1 MKRKELFS
9 ILIATIILT
18 FIFVIFYPLV
28 LLFKKNVENN
38 FLLRDDSRLKMMNRD
53 VPKDFGYTTSY
64 DGYLPKMIQNDLET
78 VKEQKLEGVTYFWG
92 EDSKITITKNKEAI
106 IQTPQSFCKVTM
118 PSIFSTK
125 EGIVVYGIS
134 GRKFVKISPQG
145 IMTEV
150 LENIDIPSTIKT
162 YGKNIYPL
170 TNSSLVVEE
179 GRVVLYRRQKEI
191 ASAMLQEKET
201 WKQWSY
207 GNYLGFETNLGNHY
221 MLFVEENNTPWLE
234 VVPLLSTIQG
244 EVLSQKATF
253 LVQGKTVYVPIKQA
267 NDGKHY
273 ISLPDDLDTFIQ
285 YNFQYIDSNIE
296 IMNEKQKE
304 DGGVGIHTICVEERL
319 GEGKIYYDFDQT
331 GFYHVWY
338 VQWLLGTYPNAR
350 INLQID
356 GYDITKQLPQQEVE
370 KLTTTVYTIEECQ
383 KAIEQIRAA
392 YEGVKGC

>member
-1 MKRKELFS
+1 MKRRNIFIVTIVVVCICIFSHLLILVSKKE
-9 ILIATIILT
+9 
-18 FIFVIFYPLV
+18 
-28 LLFKKNVENN
+28 KENN
-38 FLLRDDSRLKMMNRD
+38 FLVRDGVRLTLMNTD
-53 VPKDFGYTTSY
+53 VPDNLQDMSSYEAHLPRLVQKD
-64 DGYLPKMIQNDLET
+64 LKIIQERN
-78 VKEQKLEGVTYFWG
+78 LEGVKYSLTQ
-92 EDSKITITKNKEAI
+92 DSELTITKNGETI
-106 IQTPQSFCKVTM
+106 LNTPQSFCKVRES
-118 PSIFSTK
+118 SIFSTK

-162 YGKNIYPL
+162 YGNNIYPL
-170 TNSSLVVEE
+170 TNSSLIVEE

-234 VVPLLSTIQG
+234 AVPLLSTIQG

-285 YNFQYIDSNIE
+285 YNFQYIDYNIE

-392 YEGVKGC
+392 YERVKGC